1 MLAMVDAVPI
11 VMQCPFERCMQD
23 SAAVNSSCDIFPART
38 SSDICQTPV
47 PEPICLPRKRPDN
60 IGPPEMPI
68 VGRSQ
73 LAAPINND
81 GVVLSQ
87 PMSSTTPS
95 MGLPRMRFF
104 DIHATRDCG
113 TASRWA

>member
-1 MLAMVDAVPI
+1 MLAIVEAVPI
-11 VMQCPFERCMQD
+11 VMQWPLERCMHD

-38 SSDICQTPV
+38 SSDICHTPV
-47 PEPICLPRKRPDN
+47 PDPICLPLKWPVS
-60 IGPPEMPI
+60 IGPPEMPM

-73 LAAPINND
+73 LAAPINKD

-95 MGLPRMRFF
+95 MGLPRM
-104 DIHATRDCG
+104 D
-113 TASRWA
+113 S